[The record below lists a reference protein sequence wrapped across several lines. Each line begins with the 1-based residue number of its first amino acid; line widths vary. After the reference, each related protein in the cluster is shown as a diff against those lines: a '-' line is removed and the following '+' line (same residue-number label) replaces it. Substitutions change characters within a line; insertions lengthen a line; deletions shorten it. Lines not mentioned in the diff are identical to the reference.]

1 MLCHVVVPADVAC
14 VHVTPEFELIHMF
27 PVVADSA
34 GTTAIRVPSYDIV
47 TDQEYV
53 DVPTALT
60 VDHVDPVFELIYT
73 CAPVFHPPP
82 ARRIAPFEDVAT
94 LLKYV
99 VAETFDAIVDHEL
112 PPFELKYIPLLFFG
126 ARITNPFEENVT

>member
-1 MLCHVVVPADVAC
+1 MFCHVVVPADVAR
-14 VHVTPEFELIHMF
+14 VHVPPEFELIHMF
-27 PVVADSA
+27 PVVDDSA
-34 GTTAIRVPSYDIV
+34 GTTAIRAPLYDIA
-47 TDQEYV
+47 TDQERV

-60 VDHVDPVFELIYT
+60 VDHVEPVFELIYT

-99 VAETFDAIVDHEL
+99 VADTFDAIVDHEL

>member
-1 MLCHVVVPADVAC
+1 MLYHVVLPADVAC
-14 VHVTPEFELIHMF
+14 VHVTPEFELIQMY
-27 PVVADSA
+27 PVVDDSA
-34 GTTAIRVPSYDIV
+34 GTAAIRVPSYDIV

-53 DVPTALT
+53 EVPSALT

-73 CAPVFHPPP
+73 CAPAPHPPP
-82 ARRIAPFEDVAT
+82 ARRIAPFEDVAK

-126 ARITNPFEENVT
+126 ARITNPFEENVI